1 MGNVGIFR
9 YGEHLLEKILQ
20 EVRNHPEK
28 DRVGAVVIFTGV
40 VRGVSEEGRVRELSY
55 EVYREMVLNVL
66 NEIRREIVEKYG
78 IIDLWIHHIEGRA
91 KVGVETFF
99 VVAIS
104 EHRREAFEAVREAV
118 NRVKKEAP
126 IWKKEILEDGREYW
140 VQE

>member
-1 MGNVGIFR
+1 MGKVGIFR
-9 YGEHLLEKILQ
+9 HGERPLDKILQ

-28 DRVGAVVIFTGV
+28 DRVGAVVVFTGV
-40 VRGVSEEGRVRELSY
+40 VRGLSEKGRVRELSY

-66 NEIRREIVEKYG
+66 SEIRREIVEKYG

-104 EHRREAFEAVREAV
+104 EHRHEAFEAVREAV

-126 IWKKEILEDGREYW
+126 IWKKEILENGRGYW